1 MDTTD
6 KQERKMYLRN
16 KWTYSSSGIGRD
28 MMYTLVATFF
38 ITYVQFSGLDLTA
51 AQFSVIGIILVI
63 GRVWDGIND
72 PIMGGIVENTKSR
85 WGKFK
90 PWILIGG
97 LLTSIVVLFMFN
109 FRPEGWAYVIFFG
122 IIYFLWEIAW
132 TLNDIPYWSLLPN
145 LSRTKKRRDEIASM
159 VVVFAAVGAF
169 LANGIVT
176 LFTVGNAVAG
186 YRIISITF
194 VIFFLICT
202 ALTLFGVKE
211 PKIVPDKKDVK
222 VTIKEMFKSIKN
234 NDQLLW
240 VTLAL
245 LLYTVGSGILVALG
259 YNFFY
264 IELGYNG
271 TLVLV
276 FVATFG
282 IVTILVQ
289 SFYAKIARKI
299 TRAKLMNYSVI
310 IIIIGYILFL
320 LMGYVKFIPINI
332 ITVCIFGALAFGGQ
346 AILYMTIIIS
356 MTNTIEYNE
365 FKTGK
370 RNEAILFSLRPFV
383 VKLASAF
390 QQGIM
395 TLVLVAFGIYA
406 LSQNVSQLEAQKN
419 YFDIM
424 SATEQ
429 IEYKNDIS
437 LRKNILDNLDIEPE
451 RKEAIYDALA
461 MVEYEVV
468 DQTTGKESMIINEA
482 ADSAF
487 KEKAT
492 DTMKLGLR
500 LSITIIPVI
509 LIALTYLIFRRKFI
523 ITEDYYERIVL
534 EIKARIKET
543 TIENES

>member
-1 MDTTD
+1 
-6 KQERKMYLRN
+6 
-16 KWTYSSSGIGRD
+16 
-28 MMYTLVATFF
+28 
-38 ITYVQFSGLDLTA
+38 
-51 AQFSVIGIILVI
+51 
-63 GRVWDGIND
+63 
-72 PIMGGIVENTKSR
+72 
-85 WGKFK
+85 
-90 PWILIGG
+90 
-97 LLTSIVVLFMFN
+97 
-109 FRPEGWAYVIFFG
+109 
-122 IIYFLWEIAW
+122 
-132 TLNDIPYWSLLPN
+132 
-145 LSRTKKRRDEIASM
+145 
-159 VVVFAAVGAF
+159 
-169 LANGIVT
+169 
-176 LFTVGNAVAG
+176 
-186 YRIISITF
+186 
-194 VIFFLICT
+194 
-202 ALTLFGVKE
+202 
-211 PKIVPDKKDVK
+211 
-222 VTIKEMFKSIKN
+222 
-234 NDQLLW
+234 
-240 VTLAL
+240 
-245 LLYTVGSGILVALG
+245 
-259 YNFFY
+259 
-264 IELGYNG
+264 
-271 TLVLV
+271 
-276 FVATFG
+276 
-282 IVTILVQ
+282 
-289 SFYAKIARKI
+289 
-299 TRAKLMNYSVI
+299 
-310 IIIIGYILFL
+310 
-320 LMGYVKFIPINI
+320 MGYVKFIPINI
-332 ITVCIFGALAFGGQ
+332 VTVCIFGALAFGGQ

-429 IEYKNDIS
+429 IEYKNDIL
-437 LRKNILDNLDIEPE
+437 LRQNILDNLDIEPE

-468 DQTTGKESMIINEA
+468 DQDTGKESMIINEA

-523 ITEDYYERIVL
+523 ITEGYYERIVL
-534 EIKARIKET
+534 EIKSRIKET